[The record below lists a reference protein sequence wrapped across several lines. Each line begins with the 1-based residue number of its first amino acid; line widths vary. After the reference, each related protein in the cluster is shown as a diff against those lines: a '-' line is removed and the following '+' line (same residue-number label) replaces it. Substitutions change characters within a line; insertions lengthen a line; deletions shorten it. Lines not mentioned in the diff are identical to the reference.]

1 MTNSPSLA
9 VRRMEGLEV
18 DMKEAVDVSEERLD
32 LCWGTIMFVWVG
44 GRQMVVWEQERMGR
58 VTSRPGAENNVI
70 AAT

>member
-1 MTNSPSLA
+1 
-9 VRRMEGLEV
+9 MEGLEV